1 MIRRLIDAD
10 VFLDQMAD
18 LYQTAG
24 WGDKEVHFSLRDL
37 EQNIDAQEE
46 IELSEVVRETVKELR
61 KNGLLKRSDDVA
73 YSEVS
78 SRLYEYYRNPER
90 DPEVGAALEMI
101 KGDYYAKIIPD
112 YYKEKMSFD
121 WLAEEF
127 DCELSTITRNKKRLC
142 LKIFQLLQ

>member
-101 KGDYYAKIIPD
+101 SGDFYAGSIADYYREHLSLDVI
-112 YYKEKMSFD
+112 
-121 WLAEEF
+121 AETYHC
-127 DCELSTITRNKKRLC
+127 DLTTIKRNKKRLC